1 MHFHHTDS
9 LVTQSKEDIMKKIF
23 ALILVV
29 VMTLSLAACGNGGS
43 EEVADGGSEATTA
56 AKMADEQIELS
67 MMVNFQPNE
76 PVVGALQ
83 AAIDGFQAAN
93 PNITITL
100 TPGNS
105 DYEALMKT
113 KMATND
119 LPDIWSTHGWSV
131 MRYSEYLLPIE
142 DQAWVK
148 DLHPSIAPVITN
160 NDGQIFVIPM
170 DVDVAGIAYNKDV
183 LADAGVNI
191 EDIVTWEDFYAA
203 METIKNNGVTPI
215 HMGGKDNWTV
225 GAFFDWLA
233 PSLFIT
239 HEEDYKGDELLA
251 GEFDTERWTVGAE
264 LMVELADKEY
274 LNKDMLTSGFSDSAR
289 SLAEGSAAFVI
300 LGNYVVTEAL
310 TYKEDANLG
319 FFPCP
324 SFYPGD
330 EPSLISGERTALGI
344 WKDSPN
350 QDAAKLFFDYLA
362 TPEVMASVASANG
375 VPAGLVTA
383 TSDTGI
389 LADSYE
395 QWIDVEAFPYF
406 DRAFLPSGM
415 WDTMCTTGT
424 GVLAGEMTPEDVSA
438 QMLSDFN
445 KLYNQ

>member
-1 MHFHHTDS
+1 
-9 LVTQSKEDIMKKIF
+9 MKKLWI
-23 ALILVV
+23 LLLVV
-29 VMTLSLAACGNGGS
+29 IMTLSMAACGSEPATDNGGS
-43 EEVADGGSEATTA
+43 TDDVASKETVTKEE
-56 AKMADEQIELS
+56 MIELS

-83 AAIDGFQAAN
+83 AAIDGFQAEN
-93 PNITITL
+93 PNIMITL

-131 MRYSEYLLPIE
+131 MRYSEYLEPIE

-183 LADAGVNI
+183 LTDAGV
-191 EDIVTWEDFYAA
+191 DITTIKTWDDFYGA

-233 PSLFIT
+233 PSLYIT
-239 HEEDYKGDELLA
+239 DETRYKGDELLA
-251 GEFDTERWTVGAE
+251 GTFDTDIWTEGAE
-264 LMVELADKEY
+264 LCIELADKGY
-274 LNKDMLTSGFSDSAR
+274 LNVDMLTSGFSDSAR
-289 SLAEGSAAFVI
+289 SLAEGSSAFVI
-300 LGNYVVTEAL
+300 LGNYVITEAL

-319 FFPCP
+319 FFPVP
-324 SFYPGD
+324 AYYEGD

-350 QDAAKLFFDYLA
+350 KDAAKKFFDYLA
-362 TPEVMASVASANG
+362 TPDVMASVASANG

-395 QWIDVEAFPYF
+395 QWQDVEAFPYF

-424 GVLAGEMTPEDVSA
+424 GALSGEMTPEEVSA
-438 QMLSDFN
+438 QMLSDFT

>member
-1 MHFHHTDS
+1 
-9 LVTQSKEDIMKKIF
+9 MKKVWV
-23 ALILVV
+23 LLLVV
-29 VMTLSLAACGNGGS
+29 VMTFSMVACGDKTTETTTETSS
-43 EEVADGGSEATTA
+43 ESSTSTESSSTEEA
-56 AKMADEQIELS
+56 IELS

-76 PVVGALQ
+76 PVVAALQ

-93 PNITITL
+93 PNIKVTL

-131 MRYSEYLLPIE
+131 MRYSEYLEPIQ
-142 DQAWVK
+142 DQAWVS

-160 NDGQIFVIPM
+160 NDGEIFVIPM

-183 LADAGVNI
+183 LANAGVNI
-191 EDIVTWEDFYAA
+191 EDIITWEDFYAA
-203 METIKNNGVTPI
+203 METIKNSGVTPI

-239 HEEDYKGDELLA
+239 NEDDYKGDELLA
-251 GEFDTERWTVGAE
+251 GTFDTERWTVGAE
-264 LMVELADKEY
+264 LMVELAEKEY

-324 SFYPGD
+324 AFYPGD
-330 EPSLISGERTALGI
+330 EPTLISGERTALGI

-350 QDAAKLFFDYLA
+350 KDAAKLFFDYLA
-362 TPEVMASVASANG
+362 TPDVMAAVASANG

-389 LADSYE
+389 LADSYD
-395 QWIDVEAFPYF
+395 QWVNVEAFPYF